1 MGMDVVW
8 LFLMLVLGLVVGA
21 TGGFVLARRGAG
33 GGNSTQ
39 LQAELAQARSDASE
53 ASALRERLEVEREAH
68 AGKVEALERAADER
82 SDLQQAA
89 HERELEAERRHS
101 QQRLEEL
108 RADTKRMSDE
118 FEALSAKVLEQTQR
132 KFVEQAEQRWAQTK
146 QAADEQ
152 LAKREEAVRHL
163 VEPLGK
169 TLDEVKKGMTTAE
182 KERSSAHAALAEQ
195 VKAMRSDS
203 QHLRQETSQL
213 VTALRAPQVRGRWG
227 ELQLRNVVE
236 SAGMIEHVDFVEQ
249 DTYRTDDGVLRPD
262 LVVTL
267 PGDKHVV
274 VDAKVAFNGYL
285 EAMEA
290 QDDQV
295 RSKRLAAHARHVR
308 EHIDS
313 LGSKSYW
320 EHVPH
325 TPEFVVM
332 FLPAEPFLN
341 AALEEDPTLLERAF
355 GQNVV
360 LATPATLVALLR
372 TVAYT
377 WRQEGL
383 AENAEQVFTAGREL
397 HKRLG
402 TLGKH
407 LTTLSKKLN
416 DTVDAFNKFNS
427 SLDSQL
433 VTQARRFSQLQGFED
448 ALEVPPPLE
457 VLAVPAAKEDVHDG
471 AAPLAQ
477 ARVGSGAANRAGAGN
492 RAGSTT
498 GGGAAN
504 RAGDA
509 EASPTAQLAAGASA
523 EAPDGSIA
531 PDPAVSETAAAPEA
545 PSGAS
550 AEAPDS

>member
-1 MGMDVVW
+1 
-8 LFLMLVLGLVVGA
+8 LF
-21 TGGFVLARRGAG
+21 
-33 GGNSTQ
+33 
-39 LQAELAQARSDASE
+39 RS
-53 ASALRERLEVEREAH
+53 
-68 AGKVEALERAADER
+68 
-82 SDLQQAA
+82 
-89 HERELEAERRHS
+89 
-101 QQRLEEL
+101 
-108 RADTKRMSDE
+108 
-118 FEALSAKVLEQTQR
+118 
-132 KFVEQAEQRWAQTK
+132 
-146 QAADEQ
+146 
-152 LAKREEAVRHL
+152 
-163 VEPLGK
+163 
-169 TLDEVKKGMTTAE
+169 
-182 KERSSAHAALAEQ
+182 
-195 VKAMRSDS
+195 
-203 QHLRQETSQL
+203 
-213 VTALRAPQVRGRWG
+213 
-227 ELQLRNVVE
+227 
-236 SAGMIEHVDFVEQ
+236 
-249 DTYRTDDGVLRPD
+249 DGVLRPD

-267 PGDKHVV
+267 PGEKHVV

-290 QDDQV
+290 KDDQV
-295 RSKRLAAHARHVR
+295 RTKRLAAHARHVR

-383 AENAEQVFTAGREL
+383 AENAERVFTAGREL

-402 TLGKH
+402 TLGRH
-407 LTTLSKKLN
+407 LTTLSKRLN
-416 DTVDAFNKFNS
+416 GTVEAFKKFNS

-448 ALEVPPPLE
+448 HLEVPPPLE

-477 ARVGSGAANRAGAGN
+477 VEVASGAANGAGAGN
-492 RAGSTT
+492 GPSETNGAGE
-498 GGGAAN
+498 
-504 RAGDA
+504 A
-509 EASPTAQLAAGASA
+509 EASQTAQLAAGASA
-523 EAPDGSIA
+523 EAPAASAATA
-531 PDPAVSETAAAPEA
+531 PAPWEAAAAPNMPPGASAEASATQASSDSAVSESSMETGA

-550 AEAPDS
+550 AEAPEH

>member
-1 MGMDVVW
+1 MDVLAGV
-8 LFLMLVLGLVVGA
+8 LILLVGLLVGLG
-21 TGGFVLARRGAG
+21 GGFVVGRRQAQPGDTSQLRAQL
-33 GGNSTQ
+33 TQ
-39 LQAELAQARSDASE
+39 AQSEASE
-53 ASALRERLEVEREAH
+53 AAGLRERLQAEREAH
-68 AGKVEALERAADER
+68 AAKVADVERAADER
-82 SDLQQAA
+82 SDLQREA

-101 QQRLEEL
+101 AQRLEEL

-132 KFVEQAEQRWAQTK
+132 KFTEQAEQRLAQTQK
-146 QAADEQ
+146 SAEEQ

-163 VEPLGK
+163 VEPIGR
-169 TLDEVKKGMTTAE
+169 TLEEVKKGMTTAE

-195 VKAMRSDS
+195 VKAMQSDS

-236 SAGMIEHVDFVEQ
+236 SAGMVEHVDFVEQ

-267 PGDKHVV
+267 PGEKHVV

-290 QDDQV
+290 RDDQV
-295 RSKRLAAHARHVR
+295 RNKRLAAHARHVR

-313 LGSKSYW
+313 LGAKSYW

-355 GQNVV
+355 EQNVV

-383 AENAEQVFTAGREL
+383 AENAERVFTAGREL

-402 TLGKH
+402 TLGRH
-407 LTTLSKKLN
+407 LNTLSKRLN
-416 DTVDAFNKFNS
+416 GTVEAFNKFNS

-433 VTQARRFSQLQGFED
+433 VTQARRFSQLQGFEGH
-448 ALEVPPPLE
+448 LEAPPPLE

-477 ARVGSGAANRAGAGN
+477 AEVASGAAKEAGEGNGAGETN
-492 RAGSTT
+492 GAGSHDVSHAPQSAS
-498 GGGAAN
+498 GAC
-504 RAGDA
+504 
-509 EASPTAQLAAGASA
+509 A
-523 EAPDGSIA
+523 EAPA
-531 PDPAVSETAAAPEA
+531 PSASTVPAASDTSVAPEA

-550 AEAPDS
+550 AEAPEA